1 MLYIKNRVAGIV
13 LVTDQSE
20 VLYMNSKEKQ
30 LVMTLCGDKCDGC
43 PQIFTD
49 NTAESTKQV
58 VVTDDFGNTIA
69 MSKDQF
75 RVLVKGSKE
84 GKLDI

>member
-1 MLYIKNRVAGIV
+1 M
-13 LVTDQSE
+13 
-20 VLYMNSKEKQ
+20 SKKH
-30 LVMTLCGDKCDGC
+30 LITLCPHEDPEC
-43 PQIFTD
+43 PEVYLD
-49 NTAESTKQV
+49 DAADPGKQV